1 MNISKETEQKI
12 ARLQLLEQN
21 LQNFLMQKQSL
32 QTQLNEVSGAVEEL
46 KKSKGNVYKIV
57 GNIMVLSE
65 KNNLEKDLN
74 SKKELIELRIKNL
87 EKQEEKIREEATEL
101 QNEVLS
107 KFKDEKQHEHE

>member
-12 ARLQLLEQN
+12 AKLQLLEQN

-32 QTQLNEVSGAVEEL
+32 QTQLNEVAGAIEEL
-46 KKSKGNVYKIV
+46 NKSKGNVYKIV
-57 GNIMVLSE
+57 GNIMVASE
-65 KNNLEKDLN
+65 KSSLEKDLN

-87 EKQEEKIREEATEL
+87 EKQEEKIKEEATEL

-107 KFKDEKQHEHE
+107 KFKDEKQHQH